1 MRIAIN
7 FQFMVGEEA
16 SGREYEVMLTHAPRE
31 HDLGSTVQIFD
42 RTSDWGAAFRLG
54 ALGGFRI
61 VLVPLSLITV
71 QANRYTTALF
81 SCYYGKEALG
91 TAFEA
96 AAKIA
101 FMDRLETGGLP

>member
-42 RTSDWGAAFRLG
+42 RTSDRLG